1 MTYVNPILSV
11 VVLNIYGLNTPMKR
25 QRLAEGIKNI
35 QVYAVYNRHTLDSKI
50 QVENNRMETYTM
62 QTATK
67 RELE

>member
-1 MTYVNPILSV
+1 M
-11 VVLNIYGLNTPMKR
+11 
-25 QRLAEGIKNI
+25 AEGIKNI
-35 QVYAVYNRHTLDSKI
+35 QVYAVYNRHTLYSKI